1 MNLFGLFSKGGD
13 ASNGREISHEDLATA
28 ISAKSCHVVDVREPN
43 EYAGG
48 HVPGAINQPLSSFD
62 PGQLPSD
69 KPVILVCKS
78 GARSASALSKAR
90 VAGREDV
97 RHYAGG
103 IMGWQG
109 RGEKTER

>member
-1 MNLFGLFSKGGD
+1 MNLFGLFSKRGPD
-13 ASNGREISHEDLATA
+13 AGVIGHDEFAA
-28 ISAKSCHVVDVREPN
+28 AVKAKSCAIVDVREPN

-48 HVPGAINQPLSSFD
+48 HVPGAINRPLSSFD
-62 PGQLPSD
+62 ARKLPSG

-90 VAGREDV
+90 AAGREDV

-103 IMGWQG
+103 TMGWPSQG
-109 RGEKTER
+109 GAVDR

>member
-1 MNLFGLFSKGGD
+1 MNLFGMFSKGGGD
-13 ASNGREISHEDLATA
+13 GNISEISHEDLAAA
-28 ISAKSCHVVDVREPN
+28 IKARSCHIVDVREPN

-48 HVPGAINQPLSSFD
+48 NVPGAINQPLSSFN
-62 PGQLPSD
+62 PQQLPSG